1 MTERMYRAQILLDPE
16 QHRRLRALAER
27 EKRSI
32 SEVTRELLEDALR
45 QREVDLQSR
54 LERIHAAGATAE
66 HILRERRGEPYQAD
80 LPGLLHDAREDRSD
94 ELGSH

>member
-16 QHRRLRALAER
+16 QHRRLRELAER

-45 QREVDLQSR
+45 QREQDLKSR
-54 LERIHAAGATAE
+54 LERIHAAGETADL
-66 HILRERRGEPYQAD
+66 ILRERGGEPYRVDIAATIRE
-80 LPGLLHDAREDRSD
+80 AREERKD
-94 ELGSH
+94 EIGGH